1 MADLVDYS
9 EMKSCK
15 LVAPQVERL
24 ILGFLVV
31 GSIKDQEVMHLV
43 NAACTACRAA
53 TAFQYVAF

>member
-15 LVAPQVERL
+15 LIAPEVERL

-31 GSIKDQEVMHLV
+31 GSIEDQEVMHLV
-43 NAACTACRAA
+43 DSACTACRAS